1 MKNSVIAIPYFVI
14 TMIVYTLSP
23 IFFEMNDNAYGEG
36 VNLVVSDQNA
46 KTLTYSE
53 QQEEQEQP
61 QIQQLEKKCK
71 SPCSDSSKMCIA
83 MCA

>member
-1 MKNSVIAIPYFVI
+1 MKNSVIAIPSFVI
-14 TMIVYTLSP
+14 TMVVYTISP

-53 QQEEQEQP
+53 QQQEQ
-61 QIQQLEKKCK
+61 Q
-71 SPCSDSSKMCIA
+71 
-83 MCA
+83 